1 MGNAN
6 DDRRV
11 AEIVDIIAF
20 KTPHE
25 RLEDICVMTL

>member
-20 KTPHE
+20 KT
-25 RLEDICVMTL
+25 LQMLFGEDNDTAG